1 MSDYT
6 KQIHQEI
13 EQKKKAIS
21 ALYERIEQEGTK
33 NIIEIYSLIAS
44 HQQSIEAKK
53 QRLKNIGY
61 SYLPNPYTLPN
72 NVKI

>member
-6 KQIHQEI
+6 KQIEQEI
-13 EQKKKAIS
+13 EQEKKAIS
-21 ALYERIEQEGTK
+21 ALYERIEKEGTK

-53 QRLKNIGY
+53 QRLENIGY
-61 SYLPNPYTLPN
+61 SYLSNPYPLPN